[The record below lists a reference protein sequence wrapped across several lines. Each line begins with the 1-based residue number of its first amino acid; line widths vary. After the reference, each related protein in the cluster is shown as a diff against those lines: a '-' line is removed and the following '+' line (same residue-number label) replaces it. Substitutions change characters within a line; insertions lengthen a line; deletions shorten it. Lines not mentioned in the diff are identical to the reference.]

1 MNQTEN
7 KSVLKTTDIAS
18 HLKLEPTPLT
28 DIELQRDYD
37 YFRAQE
43 VAKAMLDAGLISLS
57 QFDKLSNLNRKT
69 FSPFLA
75 DIFPNTVDNSSKQR

>member
-1 MNQTEN
+1 MSQELLYLLSCQIELPN

-43 VAKAMLDAGLISLS
+43 VAKAMLDSYVFHL
-57 QFDKLSNLNRKT
+57 F
-69 FSPFLA
+69 
-75 DIFPNTVDNSSKQR
+75 